1 MKVKIYTFPD
11 KRPDFIELQKKSI
24 ENFLK
29 DDYEYIIINNGSNNE
44 SRKEIFDICNN
55 NEIKHIYV
63 ENPNHS
69 DPNIACAYPI
79 NQTLDK
85 YIKVEKEKDIISVI
99 IDSDMFFISDFSIVD
114 FIGDNEVSAIYQVRG
129 DVNYLWNGIV
139 FINNSKVIDIES
151 FDFGYQIINDIL
163 VQKQVQHR
171 TDVGGNM
178 YFYLKEH
185 PDCKVKY
192 IYSTSHIK
200 SQSNNLD
207 SLPDEILKI
216 YDDSFCYEIIEKSI
230 LHYGRGSNWD
240 NMVPDY
246 HKRKTELLHFFV
258 NGCLNNEIK
267 IKNKK

>member
-24 ENFLK
+24 DNFLK

-55 NEIKHIYV
+55 NGIKHIYV

-85 YIKVEKEKDIISVI
+85 YIKVEEEKDIISVI

-151 FDFGYQIINDIL
+151 FDFGYQTINGNP
-163 VQKQVQHR
+163 

-192 IYSTSHIK
+192 IYHTSHIK
-200 SQSNNLD
+200 AKNNNLD

-240 NMVPDY
+240 NMAPDY

-267 IKNKK
+267 AKNVNPRWREEK